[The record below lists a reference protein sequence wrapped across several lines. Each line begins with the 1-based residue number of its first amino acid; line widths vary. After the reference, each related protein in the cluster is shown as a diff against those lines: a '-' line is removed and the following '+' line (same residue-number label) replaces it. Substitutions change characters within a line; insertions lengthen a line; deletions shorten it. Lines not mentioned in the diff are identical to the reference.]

1 MCDADRMT
9 DHAEPGRL
17 ELQSGLCLRFL
28 ICAMGTC
35 SPVTSGCCAHH
46 PTQRTVK
53 LLGPR
58 PAHCEPQIQAITA
71 VQTTEKQKRFRLAS
85 SGFQADGFLS
95 SPLSCAAPSLFSG
108 SQARLKVGQLSAGL

>member
-1 MCDADRMT
+1 MPNQAGWSSNLGS
-9 DHAEPGRL
+9 A
-17 ELQSGLCLRFL
+17 SGFSSVQWAR
-28 ICAMGTC
+28 AV
-35 SPVTSGCCAHH
+35 VTSGCCAHH